1 MVTRSGRVKKT
12 SLQEF
17 SKPLKKGKRAL
28 TIKEGDEIIGAYI
41 LSGDDTVLLISSRG
55 ISIRFHESDIRT
67 MGRTAAGV
75 NGINLAEDDFVVG
88 AIVISSDTSIL
99 TVTENGYGKRSPVDE
114 YRVQRRGGK
123 GIFAIKASERNGSV
137 VGAMQVDD
145 NSEVIL
151 IADSGKMIRIP
162 LENLR
167 VIGRTTQ
174 GVRLINLEEG
184 EKVVAMDQVARD
196 ESDEG
201 DDDESS
207 GDESGNE

>member
-17 SKPLKKGKRAL
+17 SKPLKRGKRAL
-28 TIKEGDEIIGAYI
+28 TIKEGDEIIAAHI
-41 LSGDDTVLLISSRG
+41 LNGDDTVLLISSKG

-75 NGINLAEDDFVVG
+75 NGINLAEDDFLVG
-88 AIVISSDTSIL
+88 AIVISSEKSIL
-99 TVTENGYGKRSPVDE
+99 TVTEKGYGKRSPVEE
-114 YRVQRRGGK
+114 YRIQRRGGK
-123 GIFAIKASERNGSV
+123 GIFAIKASERNGAV
-137 VGAMQVDD
+137 IGAMQVDND
-145 NSEVIL
+145 SEVIL
-151 IADSGKMIRIP
+151 IADSGKMIRMP

-184 EKVVAMDQVARD
+184 EKVVAMDIVARD
-196 ESDEG
+196 ESD
-201 DDDESS
+201 DDEEST
-207 GDESGNE
+207 DEEFTND